1 MCVITR
7 FMASTYISAIYCD
20 ISNNWLINLCQL
32 IIYSAC
38 LCTYNNNIC
47 LACSFLNM
55 QKVHLNCAVWMECIK
70 CNDKDGNV
78 KINFKTETRQQ
89 NSTPFYL
96 KNILVGASKHS
107 SRTRMCYFYVLRILW
122 QFRSRYGI
130 SLLILEY

>member
-70 CNDKDGNV
+70 CNDRGGNV
-78 KINFKTETRQQ
+78 KMNFKTETRQQ
-89 NSTPFYL
+89 NSIL
-96 KNILVGASKHS
+96 CHLNITSVVSKHFE
-107 SRTRMCYFYVLRILW
+107 RLIKLYIWHVPDFAIFICYAY
-122 QFRSRYGI
+122 
-130 SLLILEY
+130 